1 MAANGRCLTN
11 CFVAAANPED
21 WQQAPRKP
29 DGAAADLKRLVQ
41 EDDWARD
48 FLLTKALDAGMPG
61 DRVAQLLQGEYAE
74 AVDIPYFAKAVGG
87 CIGVVP
93 PAGESGVHQST
104 RYYGEGPLKVKVGL
118 YYLQNK
124 KSPHYKLLQSLM

>member
-11 CFVAAANPED
+11 CFSAAANPED

-29 DGAAADLKRLVQ
+29 DRTAADLARLVQ

-74 AVDIPYFAKAVGG
+74 AVDIPHFAKAVGG

-93 PAGESGVHQST
+93 PAGESGEQST
-104 RYYGEGPLKVKVGL
+104 RYYGERPLKVKVGL
-118 YYLQNK
+118 YSSQNK
-124 KSPHYKLLQSLM
+124 KSPHYKVFQSWT